1 MEKLNAVILAAEGEE
16 RAVLQMVVD
25 GTAVAHTAYTTAGY
39 PVNAADSVM
48 RRIQE
53 TSPEVVLVDIAS
65 GNSAPALRSIEVL
78 HTELPKTAIIAIGD
92 LSQPHIIVSCMR
104 AGARE
109 FLERPL
115 TPNSLLEAFLR
126 LTSTQ
131 RKSRSDGIRGKVISV
146 LNAKGGNGAT
156 TTAVNLALALQD
168 VNSSVA
174 LVDLAPL
181 GHAALHLNLRANFT
195 FLDAVKNLH
204 RLDAALLESFM
215 VRHESGMHLLASPSE
230 PTYGEMLGSEF
241 ARLFDIMVAEYRA
254 VVVDISSRFD
264 ATTRLVCDLSD
275 MVLVVATADVASL
288 WSAAR
293 VHQFLGDVGRDRARL
308 VLNRFR
314 KIPGFTETDA
324 AANAGIALLGVIPN
338 YYAAVAAS
346 IDRGI
351 PIVQQNHSEMARSFA
366 TLASVIAK
374 PNEDPK
380 KKGWSLFKTA

>member
-1 MEKLNAVILAAEGEE
+1 M
-16 RAVLQMVVD
+16 
-25 GTAVAHTAYTTAGY
+25 
-39 PVNAADSVM
+39 
-48 RRIQE
+48 
-53 TSPEVVLVDIAS
+53 
-65 GNSAPALRSIEVL
+65 
-78 HTELPKTAIIAIGD
+78 
-92 LSQPHIIVSCMR
+92 IVCCMR

-131 RKSRSDGIRGKVISV
+131 RKSRSDGTRGKVISV

-156 TTAVNLALALQD
+156 TTAVNLALALQHITS
-168 VNSSVA
+168 NVA

-181 GHAALHLNLRANFT
+181 GHAALHLNLKANFT

-204 RLDAALLESFM
+204 RLDGALLDSFM
-215 VRHESGMHLLASPSE
+215 VRHESGMHLLASPLE
-230 PTYGEMLGSEF
+230 PTYGEMLGAEF

-254 VVVDISSRFD
+254 VVVDVSSRFD

-275 MVLVVATADVASL
+275 LVLVVATADVASL

-324 AANAGIALLGVIPN
+324 AANAGISLLGVVPN
-338 YYAAVAAS
+338 CYGAVAAS
-346 IDRGI
+346 IDRGV

-366 TLASVIAK
+366 ILAAAIAR
-374 PNEDPK
+374 PNEDTK